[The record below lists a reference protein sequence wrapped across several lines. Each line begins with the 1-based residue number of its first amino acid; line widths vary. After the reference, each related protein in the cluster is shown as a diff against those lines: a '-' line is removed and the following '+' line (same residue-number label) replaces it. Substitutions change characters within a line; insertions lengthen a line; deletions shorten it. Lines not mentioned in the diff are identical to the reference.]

1 MSISMIP
8 VLLVRTY
15 LDRCTLTFGVSPCTA
30 TGAVCSNTYS
40 TCRDRANY
48 TASAYERT
56 YTQMDAPLPGQ
67 SSLERPYVSRVNLLP
82 TEISDSLTVSG
93 RLKVEMADDYTDGVS
108 YWRRHFAL
116 NRNFKGR
123 ELRVLEGNFSVAG
136 WFEGGWFE
144 GGWFAGALEERFW
157 GELVNVQYE
166 SNRVIIEAADP
177 LKGLD
182 DVDIPAKSEVKLAAT
197 INNSQTTITLT
208 SSDEIQAAPSYVVI
222 GDELV
227 RYAAVDSDR
236 NQITGCTRGAEG
248 TEADEH
254 NENTKVQ
261 PCHYFAP
268 DNPFDVLQSML
279 TDLAGISSARVDT
292 TAWAYWR
299 DWPETDLDVEAIIW
313 RPTSLRQLYFELVEL
328 MDCRS
333 WVSEEQK
340 ITIRRNLP
348 NVPGREYY
356 ELSDEN
362 SFILGSTNVD
372 IDEKER
378 LTKVAVYWDPVGL
391 YEEGEPT
398 LYSSLIV
405 VADADAESANEYNG
419 IISKDIYCRWLNY
432 GLGTEEDLETYVT
445 GLAGRILARRR
456 DALEKLQV
464 LVHPKDAAVLTG
476 SYVLVTTSELYNPFT
491 GATLSNQAFMVTRR
505 QIQTNGLIELEM
517 VRQSYNRIC
526 FVAPD
531 ATPDYDDA
539 DADDKEY
546 GFIWSTDLLTPEAY
560 RPYTIY

>member
-15 LDRCTLTFGVSPCTA
+15 LDRCTLTFGVNPCTA

-56 YTQMDAPLPGQ
+56 YTQMDTPLPKQ
-67 SSLERPYVSRVNLLP
+67 ATLERPYVSRVNLLP

-123 ELRVLEGNFSVAG
+123 ELRVLEGNVSTVG

-144 GGWFAGALEERFW
+144 GGWFAGPIEERFW
-157 GELVNVQYE
+157 GQLVNVQYE

-182 DVDIPAKSEVKLAAT
+182 EIDVPAKSEVKLAAD
-197 INNSQTTITLT
+197 IDNSQTTITLT
-208 SSDEIQAAPSYVVI
+208 SSDELQAAPSYVVI
-222 GDELV
+222 GEELV
-227 RYAAVDSDR
+227 KYTAIDAKK
-236 NQITGCTRGAEG
+236 NQISGCTRGAEG
-248 TEADEH
+248 TEADTH
-254 NENTKVQ
+254 NENAKVQ
-261 PCHYFAP
+261 PCHYFAA

-279 TDLAGISSARVDT
+279 TDLAGIDSDRVDT
-292 TAWAYWR
+292 TAWAYWK
-299 DWPETDLDVEAIIW
+299 DWPETDMDVEAIIW
-313 RPTSLRQLYFELVEL
+313 RPTSLRRLYFELVEL

-333 WVSEEQK
+333 WVSEEQL

-348 NVPGREYY
+348 NVPGREYF
-356 ELSDEN
+356 ELSDGA
-362 SFILGSTNVD
+362 SFVLGSTKVD
-372 IDEKER
+372 IYEEQR
-378 LTKVAVYWDPVGL
+378 LTRVSVYWQPQGL
-391 YEEGEPT
+391 YEEGEPAQYT
-398 LYSSLIV
+398 RLG
-405 VADADAESANEYNG
+405 VAIDEDAESADEYDG
-419 IISKDIYCRWLNY
+419 TISKDIWCRWLNDT
-432 GLGTEEDLETYVT
+432 LGTEEDLEIYVA

-456 DALEKLQV
+456 DAQERLTV
-464 LVHPKDAAVLTG
+464 LVHPKDADVLTG
-476 SYVLVTTSELYNPFT
+476 SYVLVTTSELYSPFT
-491 GATLSNQAFMVTRR
+491 GVALSGQAFMVSRR
-505 QIQTNGLIELEM
+505 QIQTDGLIELEM

-526 FVAPD
+526 FIAPD

-539 DADDKEY
+539 DAADREY